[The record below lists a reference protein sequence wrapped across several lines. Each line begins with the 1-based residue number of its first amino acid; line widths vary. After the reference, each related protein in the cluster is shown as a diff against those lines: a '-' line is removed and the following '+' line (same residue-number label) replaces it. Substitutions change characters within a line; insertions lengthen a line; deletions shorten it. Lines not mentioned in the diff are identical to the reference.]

1 MAGVERE
8 RLPRAVAVVVDGPRV
23 LVMKRFLRRETSAQ
37 CRICADGGWT
47 ELGCPGHHYAILP
60 GGHVEA
66 GEGYE
71 EAALRELR
79 EETTLE
85 ARISRLLWTGAH
97 NGRPAS
103 YFLMT
108 DVSGR
113 VMLSGEESEANNP
126 ANSYELM
133 WVTADSFDAL
143 NLRPAGIRAP
153 LAEFLRA

>member
-1 MAGVERE
+1 MAGIERE
-8 RLPRAVAVVVDGPRV
+8 RLPRAVAVVVDGPKV

-37 CRICADGGWT
+37 CRICARSGWT
-47 ELGCPGHHYAILP
+47 EPGCPGHHYAILP

-66 GEGYE
+66 GESYE

-85 ARISRLLWTGAH
+85 AGISRLLWTGAH

-108 DVSGR
+108 DVTGS
-113 VMLSGEESEANNP
+113 VMLSGEEAEANSP
-126 ANSYELM
+126 DNSYELM
-133 WVTADSFDAL
+133 WVTAASFDAL
-143 NLRPAGIRAP
+143 NLRPAEIRVP